1 MSRVLSQVMEQM
13 FREMDANH
21 DGSIGFEEFV
31 AAMKNNLSEEQLASA
46 EGIKLG
52 AHRPRPKPNS
62 QKAFPNCQIYWGP
75 LES

>member
-1 MSRVLSQVMEQM
+1 MEQM

-52 AHRPRPKPNS
+52 GAGTRAWSR
-62 QKAFPNCQIYWGP
+62 
-75 LES
+75 

>member
-1 MSRVLSQVMEQM
+1 MEQM

-52 AHRPRPKPNS
+52 APRPRPDSKSPVTAQRHS
-62 QKAFPNCQIYWGP
+62 VVVAVLPAH
-75 LES
+75 

>member
-1 MSRVLSQVMEQM
+1 MEQM

-52 AHRPRPKPNS
+52 AQTQTRFQKPS
-62 QKAFPNCQIYWGP
+62 DSTATLSRGGCVCR
-75 LES
+75 LTDDA

>member
-1 MSRVLSQVMEQM
+1 MEQM

-52 AHRPRPKPNS
+52 AQTQTR
-62 QKAFPNCQIYWGP
+62 
-75 LES
+75 LE

>member
-1 MSRVLSQVMEQM
+1 MEQM

-52 AHRPRPKPNS
+52 GAGTRAWNR
-62 QKAFPNCQIYWGP
+62 
-75 LES
+75 

>member
-1 MSRVLSQVMEQM
+1 MEQM
-13 FREMDANH
+13 FREMDADH

-52 AHRPRPKPNS
+52 AHRHAHVSPSRSPTNH
-62 QKAFPNCQIYWGP
+62 
-75 LES
+75 